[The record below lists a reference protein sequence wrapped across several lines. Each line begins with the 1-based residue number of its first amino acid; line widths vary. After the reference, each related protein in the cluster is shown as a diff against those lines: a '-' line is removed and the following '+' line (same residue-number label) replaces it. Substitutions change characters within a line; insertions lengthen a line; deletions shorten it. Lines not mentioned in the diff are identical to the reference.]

1 VPSALFFESKLL
13 LVLDNMDT
21 ERESSRISLIEK
33 KILVLNNKEGK
44 ILNLTILSYEPCII
58 PVSTFSFLNLSG
70 LLWYCFLVPFNCDHI
85 DCIYNCVIL
94 SDTGNDIIEVII
106 ISRNNSYSFRERSK
120 TTRIYHLWSG
130 FSK

>member
-58 PVSTFSFLNLSG
+58 PVSTLSFLNLSG
-70 LLWYCFLVPFNCDHI
+70 LPWYCFLVPFNCDHI

-94 SDTGNDIIEVII
+94 SDIGNDIIEVII

>member
-1 VPSALFFESKLL
+1 MPSALFFESNLL

-44 ILNLTILSYEPCII
+44 ILNLIILSYEPCII
-58 PVSTFSFLNLSG
+58 PVSTFSLLNLSG
-70 LLWYCFLVPFNCDHI
+70 LPWYCFLVPFNRGHI

-94 SDTGNDIIEVII
+94 SDIGNEIIVVMII
-106 ISRNNSYSFRERSK
+106 GRNNS
-120 TTRIYHLWSG
+120 
-130 FSK
+130 